1 VAGHGPP
8 PFTSGNPGPLAELSR
23 ATSAGVSNAPPR
35 APRLDDAALAAQ
47 LPALAAAR
55 RQASVELV
63 AHLAELE
70 ARELDLRLGYTS
82 LYVYCRDALAVSEHE
97 AYHLVAAARAARR
110 YPLVLEMLADGS
122 LNLTSLRLLGPHLT
136 PANHRQVLETA
147 RGKRRAQVE
156 EIVALLVPQPDV
168 PPAIQ
173 RLLSPGVAP
182 LSADRYRVQL
192 TIGGGTVEKLRLA
205 RDMLRHALPTG
216 DDAEVLE
223 RALTSLL
230 AELARKKF
238 AAVGQPRA
246 ARGTAPGSRHVP
258 AEVKREVWLR
268 DLGRCAFVGTSGRR
282 CAERG
287 YLEFHHVRPF
297 AAGGPPT
304 VENIQL
310 RCRRH
315 NGHEARA
322 YFGLS

>member
-1 VAGHGPP
+1 MSNA
-8 PFTSGNPGPLAELSR
+8 
-23 ATSAGVSNAPPR
+23 SAG
-35 APRLDDAALAAQ
+35 APRLDDASLTARL
-47 LPALAAAR
+47 LELAAAR
-55 RQASVELV
+55 RQASAELA
-63 AHLAELE
+63 AHLAELD

-110 YPLVLEMLADGS
+110 FPQVLEMLADGS

-136 PANHRQVLETA
+136 PANHRRVLETA

-156 EIVALLVPQPDV
+156 EIVALLDPRPDV

-182 LSADRYRVQL
+182 LAADRYQVQL
-192 TIGGGTVEKLRLA
+192 TIDGDTVEKLRLA
-205 RDMLRHALPTG
+205 RDMLRHALPSG
-216 DDAEVLE
+216 DDAAVLE
-223 RALTSLL
+223 RALTALL
-230 AELARKKF
+230 ADLARKKF
-238 AAVGQPRA
+238 AAVERPRPP
-246 ARGTAPGSRHVP
+246 RGTAPGSRHVP

-282 CAERG
+282 CTERG

-304 VENIQL
+304 VANIQL

-315 NGHEARA
+315 NDHEARA